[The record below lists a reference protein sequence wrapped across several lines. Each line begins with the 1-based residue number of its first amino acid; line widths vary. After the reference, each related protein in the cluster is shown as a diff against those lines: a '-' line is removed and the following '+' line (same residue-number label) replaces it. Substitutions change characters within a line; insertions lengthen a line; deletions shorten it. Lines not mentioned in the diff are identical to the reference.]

1 MPYLSST
8 KNPEAVIISV
18 GTKKAYINLIESFLL
33 FDIFVGSSLI
43 LETKFTV
50 SNGQQN
56 RQSTVLKEMRNDSI
70 SYGDLSNKQQ
80 TGYYI
85 AGKKSSDGGVLEQ
98 EAGKLRNQ
106 NFRLSSGTLTS
117 EFDRP
122 IKTTKNNDIRRVDQL
137 LKNKKMVSLG
147 NHYRYNKELSD
158 KNTLVYTQML
168 EGKPL
173 FSNDGQIR
181 FRINSDHEITG
192 YTQTYL
198 QDVEIL
204 RQRSNTISQRRAI
217 TWLYKHNQIPN
228 NSRIRWSVLSYSK
241 LLNTTTDDKAVYVPT
256 WTVEI
261 KTKNSG
267 VIQQLQVNAFNSTV
281 MKETPDSVNT
291 NSLNNK

>member
-1 MPYLSST
+1 MNFKRIQWIFIL
-8 KNPEAVIISV
+8 A
-18 GTKKAYINLIESFLL
+18 FLL

-43 LETKFTV
+43 LETRFTV
-50 SNGQQN
+50 SNGQPN
-56 RQSTVLKEMRNDSI
+56 RQSTVLKEMHNDSI

-80 TGYYI
+80 TGYYV
-85 AGKKSSDGGVLEQ
+85 AGKRSTDGGVLEQ
-98 EAGKLRNQ
+98 ESGRLHNQ
-106 NFRLSSGTLTS
+106 NAHFSSGTLTS
-117 EFDRP
+117 DFDKP
-122 IKTTKNNDIRRVDQL
+122 IKLSKDNPLHRVNRL
-137 LKNKKMVSLG
+137 LKNKKMVALG
-147 NHYRYNKELSD
+147 DNYRYNRELSD
-158 KNTLVYTQML
+158 KNNIVYTQML

-173 FSNDGQIR
+173 ISNDGQIR
-181 FRINSDHEITG
+181 FHVNSDHELTG

-204 RQRSNTISQRRAI
+204 RQRSNTISQQRAV

-228 NSRIRWSVLSYSK
+228 NSRIRWASLSYAK

-256 WTVEI
+256 WVVEI

-267 VIQQLQVNAFNSTV
+267 AIQQLEVNAFNSTV

>member
-1 MPYLSST
+1 
-8 KNPEAVIISV
+8 
-18 GTKKAYINLIESFLL
+18 
-33 FDIFVGSSLI
+33 
-43 LETKFTV
+43 
-50 SNGQQN
+50 
-56 RQSTVLKEMRNDSI
+56 
-70 SYGDLSNKQQ
+70 
-80 TGYYI
+80 
-85 AGKKSSDGGVLEQ
+85 
-98 EAGKLRNQ
+98 
-106 NFRLSSGTLTS
+106 
-117 EFDRP
+117 
-122 IKTTKNNDIRRVDQL
+122 
-137 LKNKKMVSLG
+137 
-147 NHYRYNKELSD
+147 
-158 KNTLVYTQML
+158 ML

-181 FRINSDHEITG
+181 FRLNSDHEITG

-267 VIQQLQVNAFNSTV
+267 AIQQLQVNAFNSTV

>member
-1 MPYLSST
+1 MNFKRIQWIFIL
-8 KNPEAVIISV
+8 A
-18 GTKKAYINLIESFLL
+18 FLL

-43 LETKFTV
+43 LETRFTV

-56 RQSTVLKEMRNDSI
+56 RQSAVLKEMRNDSI
-70 SYGDLSNKQQ
+70 NYGSLSNKQQ

-85 AGKKSSDGGVLEQ
+85 AGKRSPDGGVLEQ
-98 EAGKLRNQ
+98 ESDKLHNQ
-106 NFRLSSGTLTS
+106 SFRFTSGTLTS
-117 EFDRP
+117 EFDKP
-122 IKTTKNNDIRRVDQL
+122 IKVSADNTVQRINRL

-147 NHYRYNKELSD
+147 DHYRYNKELSD
-158 KNTLVYTQML
+158 KNTIVYTQVL
-168 EGKPL
+168 EDKPL
-173 FSNDGQIR
+173 ISNDGQIR
-181 FRINSDHEITG
+181 FRINSDHEVTG

-198 QDVEIL
+198 QDVEVL

-228 NSRIRWSVLSYSK
+228 NSRIRWATLSYSK
-241 LLNTTTDDKAVYVPT
+241 LLNTTTDDKSVYVPT
-256 WTVEI
+256 WIVEI

-267 VIQQLQVNAFNSTV
+267 AIQQLQVNAFNSTV

>member
-1 MPYLSST
+1 MNFKRIQWIFIL
-8 KNPEAVIISV
+8 A
-18 GTKKAYINLIESFLL
+18 FLL

-43 LETKFTV
+43 LETRFTV

-70 SYGDLSNKQQ
+70 SYGELSNKQQ

-85 AGKKSSDGGVLEQ
+85 AGKKSSDGGDLEQ
-98 EAGKLRNQ
+98 ETGKLRNQ

-117 EFDRP
+117 EFDKP
-122 IKTTKNNDIRRVDQL
+122 IKITESNNIRRVDRL

-181 FRINSDHEITG
+181 FRLNSDHEITG

-267 VIQQLQVNAFNSTV
+267 AIQQLQVNAFNSTV

-291 NSLNNK
+291 NSLNDK

>member
-1 MPYLSST
+1 MNFKRIQWIFIL
-8 KNPEAVIISV
+8 A
-18 GTKKAYINLIESFLL
+18 FLL

-70 SYGDLSNKQQ
+70 SYGNLSNKQQ

-117 EFDRP
+117 EFDKP

-173 FSNDGQIR
+173 FSNDGQ
-181 FRINSDHEITG
+181 F
-192 YTQTYL
+192 
-198 QDVEIL
+198 
-204 RQRSNTISQRRAI
+204 
-217 TWLYKHNQIPN
+217 
-228 NSRIRWSVLSYSK
+228 
-241 LLNTTTDDKAVYVPT
+241 
-256 WTVEI
+256 
-261 KTKNSG
+261 
-267 VIQQLQVNAFNSTV
+267 AFG
-281 MKETPDSVNT
+281 
-291 NSLNNK
+291 

>member
-1 MPYLSST
+1 MNFKRIQWIFIL
-8 KNPEAVIISV
+8 AF
-18 GTKKAYINLIESFLL
+18 LI

-43 LETKFTV
+43 LETRFTV

-56 RQSTVLKEMRNDSI
+56 RQSAVLKEMRNDSI
-70 SYGDLSNKQQ
+70 NYGNLSNKQQ

-85 AGKKSSDGGVLEQ
+85 AGKRSTDGGVLEQ
-98 EAGKLRNQ
+98 ESDKLHNQ
-106 NFRLSSGTLTS
+106 NFRFTSGTLTS
-117 EFDRP
+117 EFDKP
-122 IKTTKNNDIRRVDQL
+122 IKVSADNTVQRINRL

-147 NHYRYNKELSD
+147 DHYRYNKELSD
-158 KNTLVYTQML
+158 KNTIVYTQVL
-168 EGKPL
+168 EDKPL
-173 FSNDGQIR
+173 ISNDGQIR
-181 FRINSDHEITG
+181 FRINSDHEVTG

-198 QDVEIL
+198 QDVEVL

-228 NSRIRWSVLSYSK
+228 NSRIRWATLSYSK
-241 LLNTTTDDKAVYVPT
+241 LLNTTTDDKSVYVPT
-256 WTVEI
+256 WIVEI

-267 VIQQLQVNAFNSTV
+267 AIQQLQVNAFNSTV

>member
-1 MPYLSST
+1 
-8 KNPEAVIISV
+8 
-18 GTKKAYINLIESFLL
+18 
-33 FDIFVGSSLI
+33 
-43 LETKFTV
+43 
-50 SNGQQN
+50 
-56 RQSTVLKEMRNDSI
+56 
-70 SYGDLSNKQQ
+70 
-80 TGYYI
+80 
-85 AGKKSSDGGVLEQ
+85 
-98 EAGKLRNQ
+98 
-106 NFRLSSGTLTS
+106 
-117 EFDRP
+117 
-122 IKTTKNNDIRRVDQL
+122 
-137 LKNKKMVSLG
+137 MVSLEIIIAITR
-147 NHYRYNKELSD
+147 NYRTKIPF
-158 KNTLVYTQML
+158 VYTQML

-261 KTKNSG
+261 KTKTQEQFNNYK
-267 VIQQLQVNAFNSTV
+267 LTHFNSTV

>member
-1 MPYLSST
+1 MNFKRIQWIFIL
-8 KNPEAVIISV
+8 A
-18 GTKKAYINLIESFLL
+18 FLL

-85 AGKKSSDGGVLEQ
+85 AGKKSSDGGILEQ

-117 EFDRP
+117 EFDKP

-267 VIQQLQVNAFNSTV
+267 AIQQLQVNAFT
-281 MKETPDSVNT
+281 
-291 NSLNNK
+291 

>member
-1 MPYLSST
+1 MNFKRIQWIFIL
-8 KNPEAVIISV
+8 A
-18 GTKKAYINLIESFLL
+18 FLL

-70 SYGDLSNKQQ
+70 SYGELSNKQQ

-117 EFDRP
+117 EFDKP

-181 FRINSDHEITG
+181 FQIG
-192 YTQTYL
+192 
-198 QDVEIL
+198 
-204 RQRSNTISQRRAI
+204 RA
-217 TWLYKHNQIPN
+217 H
-228 NSRIRWSVLSYSK
+228 V
-241 LLNTTTDDKAVYVPT
+241 
-256 WTVEI
+256 
-261 KTKNSG
+261 
-267 VIQQLQVNAFNSTV
+267 
-281 MKETPDSVNT
+281 
-291 NSLNNK
+291 

>member
-1 MPYLSST
+1 
-8 KNPEAVIISV
+8 
-18 GTKKAYINLIESFLL
+18 
-33 FDIFVGSSLI
+33 
-43 LETKFTV
+43 
-50 SNGQQN
+50 
-56 RQSTVLKEMRNDSI
+56 
-70 SYGDLSNKQQ
+70 
-80 TGYYI
+80 
-85 AGKKSSDGGVLEQ
+85 
-98 EAGKLRNQ
+98 
-106 NFRLSSGTLTS
+106 
-117 EFDRP
+117 
-122 IKTTKNNDIRRVDQL
+122 
-137 LKNKKMVSLG
+137 MVSLG

-181 FRINSDHEITG
+181 FRLNSDHEITG

-217 TWLYKHNQIPN
+217 TWLYKHNQ
-228 NSRIRWSVLSYSK
+228 SVLSYSK

-267 VIQQLQVNAFNSTV
+267 AIQQLQVNAFNSTV